1 MISRRYI
8 RNNLVSISIILFL
21 VGFIAVQQLKP
32 GFIYNKDGSLR
43 DFGLNNTRK
52 TIFPIWLV
60 TIILAIL
67 SYVGVLYY
75 LAFPKIQY

>member
-8 RNNLVSISIILFL
+8 RNNLVSISIVLFL
-21 VGFIAVQQLKP
+21 FVFIMIQQLKP
-32 GFIYNKDGSLR
+32 GFIYNNDGSLR
-43 DFGLNNTRK
+43 VFGVNNTRK

-60 TIILAIL
+60 TIIVAIL

-75 LAFPKIQY
+75 LAFPKIRY

>member
-8 RNNLVSISIILFL
+8 RNNLVSISIVVFL
-21 VGFIAVQQLKP
+21 IVFISIQYVKP
-32 GFIYNKDGSLR
+32 GFIYNNDGSLR
-43 DFGLNNTRK
+43 VFGVNNTKK

-60 TIILAIL
+60 TIMVAIL

>member
-1 MISRRYI
+1 MNTRIYI
-8 RNNLVSISIILFL
+8 RNNLVSISIVIFL
-21 VGFIAVQQLKP
+21 AVFGVIQYYKP
-32 GFIYNKDGSLR
+32 GFIYNRDGSLR

-60 TIILAIL
+60 TIIVAVL

>member
-8 RNNLVSISIILFL
+8 RNNLVSISIVLFL
-21 VGFIAVQQLKP
+21 LVFVALQYTKP
-32 GFIYNKDGSLR
+32 GLIYNKDGSLR
-43 DFGLNNTRK
+43 VFGVNNSRK

-60 TIILAIL
+60 TIIIAIL
-67 SYVGVLYY
+67 SYVTVLYY